1 MTCELCHYATPVV
14 RIYKGMIFCPDCEEK
29 FRFYEEMQ
37 VVTSD
42 QD

>member
-1 MTCELCHYATPVV
+1 MTCELCRYATPVV
-14 RIYKGMIFCPDCEEK
+14 RIYRGMIFCPDCEET
-29 FRFYEEMQ
+29 FRHYEE